1 MCSEV
6 CNTARALCQFR
17 SGRREEMSQAPVFE
31 PGLCGVEAA
40 PERFRLYVVRA
51 HALAVD
57 LHHRDQLPVLRL
69 QLGVVVD
76 RHLLELEPEL
86 DAKLAQLLLG
96 SLAKMTAGR
105 LVEDDPSGRRARRNR
120 VCASA
125 PRCSPPGS
133 VLSRAHI
140 YGYGRSL
147 RPPQGTTIAARRRA
161 PFRRAL
167 LRVEATRDRGV
178 GDPAH
183 REAVGGEPHAHL
195 ALL

>member
-31 PGLCGVEAA
+31 PGLCGVKAA
-40 PERFRLYVVRA
+40 PKRFRLYVVRA

-76 RHLLELEPEL
+76 RHWLELEPEL

-120 VCASA
+120 VCASG

-140 YGYGRSL
+140 YGYGHSL
-147 RPPQGTTIAARRRA
+147 RPPQGNDHRA
-161 PFRRAL
+161 PATSAVPPNPPNPRAPAG
-167 LRVEATRDRGV
+167 RVARARARGP
-178 GDPAH
+178 GPYRSA
-183 REAVGGEPHAHL
+183 
-195 ALL
+195 